1 MTYEKIAEL
10 ALTEVGNNDACCASV
25 NTDAEDGMLDLF
37 LHDRRFHNGRFNP
50 KTMTCNL
57 RNRLLKKDEAD
68 DITGEVQMPKGISVE
83 VGDITKESTDAIV
96 NAANKYMLGG
106 GGVDGAI
113 HRAAGPSLVEECRQ
127 YPPDENGYRV
137 LTGEAKIT
145 GSGNL
150 PCKKVIHTAGPD
162 LGSLYGK
169 DLDVDEELKTGKL
182 LRSSYRNSLQ
192 LAKDNGLKSVAF
204 PSISTGIFGYPL
216 DKASQYAAEEIVRFR
231 KDNPDMKVK
240 MCIFDPSPE
249 KTKEL
254 VAAYEKAFKK
264 ANAEFGT
271 RDDSMA
277 QDEDDSETSIPS
289 DSSSSSQPPT
299 DLQKHDAKY
308 HPNGY
313 NPGDNCK
320 YRENLAKGDEADQ
333 LDPENVDGEEA
344 PESDEQKQK
353 TSTSTPQSLAK
364 AVSDAKDKVDA
375 ELQKTPIDF
384 GALQKALSEYEDAY
398 DAATG
403 GKAVSSLKNL
413 LAGLKNQNG
422 VMAGIYQRQI
432 KALQQASAANSLP
445 KGTKAPQEIKNEAAL
460 SLAKALG
467 ANLNAAVPEPPVSSP
482 VVAPA
487 AQQST
492 ATSAPAPASTPAQPP
507 KPIQFGPKP
516 ALDNDE
522 SSFPQASEFNFAQY
536 GRSSAGYTNPHV
548 GSTHPHSIVINGQ
561 KYWVKQAG
569 NSSNYTNK
577 AASNE
582 VASNKFIRM
591 AGFNAPESKLY
602 TENGV
607 NYCVTKD
614 APFSGAANASNSAAE
629 MREAYPLMS
638 LLYSTDAMKNDNTKR
653 DSNGMVFIDNGS
665 SFGFSAVGKRPNP
678 NIPWDYDS
686 RIEPDSTKNPQSG
699 IMALLSH
706 PAQEEWKKA
715 YGNPDQDDVLK
726 EAAKYDM
733 GGLVKEAAKMGLL
746 DHLPAK
752 GQKALQ
758 QFADNLDALSS
769 KFKTNAASVP
779 TSTTPTGTQQQ
790 TPVSQ
795 NLGTPAS
802 ATTPQPATSNGS
814 GPFQN
819 IAWSSVPRMSNA
831 KNVFATSS
839 VPAAFVQAF
848 NSAVSGGN
856 PSSVASIMGPSWNY
870 GLAPVTGSNNAATG
884 QVALVLL
891 GLGTKTPQSFTA
903 SSPAL
908 LQFSPFVP
916 GYIKQVS
923 NGAIVYTPISQQPTQ
938 QTTSTPATPSSSAQS
953 PNTSQWA
960 TNPGMVQSW
969 LASGQNGNP
978 GPKLHSSWTTSS
990 GRSHTNAMGI
1000 MTALSAL
1007 ANSQR
1012 MRPQISSALNSILT
1026 NGSFVPNAR
1035 GVGGVVMGANLP
1047 RKGIVAL
1054 QKQFNQAL
1062 NPNGYQM
1069 KVHNNGV
1076 ITFSTMRG
1084 PRTSQSANTPSVATT
1099 PAPKVSA
1106 SNTGTPSQP
1115 YQTPSPAQTAST
1127 STTNVN
1133 PMPPKVASVL
1143 ASMAANNPNLAS
1155 VYNKVAAKMNGG
1167 ATPGVV
1173 SNNVPQASPAQP
1185 AAASQTPPSAK
1196 PTPTAPNTPTGGNA
1210 TSGNKG
1216 IKHLQ
1221 SLMQLNPRAA
1231 SIYQSAINKLNQA
1244 GIQ

>member
-10 ALTEVGNNDACCASV
+10 ALTEVGNNDTCCASV
-25 NTDAEDGMLDLF
+25 HTDTEDGMLDLF

-216 DKASQYAAEEIVRFR
+216 DKASQYAAEEIVKFK

-254 VAAYEKAFKK
+254 VAAYEKAFKN

-277 QDEDDSETSIPS
+277 QDEDDSATSIPS
-289 DSSSSSQPPT
+289 DSSNPSQPPT

-333 LDPENVDGEEA
+333 LDPENVDGEET
-344 PESDEQKQK
+344 PKIDEQKQE

-375 ELQKTPIDF
+375 ELQKTPVDF
-384 GALQKALSEYEDAY
+384 GALQKALSEYEDVY

-403 GKAVSSLKNL
+403 GKAVSALKNL
-413 LAGLKNQNG
+413 LAGLKNQKG

-445 KGTKAPQEIKNEAAL
+445 QGTKTPQEIKNEAAL

-467 ANLNAAVPEPPVSSP
+467 ANLNAAAPEPPAATP

-487 AQQST
+487 AQQSA
-492 ATSAPAPASTPAQPP
+492 ATSAPAPAQTA

-522 SSFPQASEFNFAQY
+522 SSFPQASDFNFAKY
-536 GRSSAGYTNPHV
+536 GSSSVGYVGGTP
-548 GSTHPHSIVINGQ
+548 GSTMPHSIVINGQ

-569 NSSNYTNK
+569 NNSQYTN
-577 AASNE
+577 AAAANE
-582 VASNKFIRM
+582 VSANKFVRM

-614 APFSGAANASNSAAE
+614 TPFSGAANASNSAAE

-638 LLYSTDAMKNDNTKR
+638 LLYSTDAMQNDNTKR

-665 SFGFSAVGKRPNP
+665 SFGFSAQGNRPNP
-678 NIPWDYDS
+678 NIAWDYDS
-686 RIEPDSTKNPQSG
+686 RIDPDSTKNQASG

-706 PAQEEWKKA
+706 PAQKEWKKA

-733 GGLVKEAAKMGLL
+733 GGLVKEAVKQGLL
-746 DHLPAK
+746 NHLPAK

-769 KFKTNAASVP
+769 KFKTNAASAP
-779 TSTTPTGTQQQ
+779 TSSATTGTQQQ

-795 NLGTPAS
+795 NSGTPAS
-802 ATTPQPATSNGS
+802 AATPQPASSNGS
-814 GPFQN
+814 GTIPN
-819 IAWSSVPRMSNA
+819 IAWSSSVPRMSNV
-831 KNVFATSS
+831 KNAFAASS

-856 PSSVASIMGPSWNY
+856 SSAVASILGPAYNY
-870 GLAPVTGSNNAATG
+870 GLVPVIGTNNAATG

-891 GLGTKTPQSFTA
+891 ALGTKKQSAF
-903 SSPAL
+903 SSPQAVQNAPYVSGYTK
-908 LQFSPFVP
+908 QF
-916 GYIKQVS
+916 S
-923 NGAIVYTPISQQPTQ
+923 NGAVVYTPNSQQPTQ
-938 QTTSTPATPSSSAQS
+938 QTASTPATPSSSSTQS

-990 GRSHTNAMGI
+990 GRTHTNAMGI

-1007 ANSQR
+1007 ANSTRLQ
-1012 MRPQISSALNSILT
+1012 PQISSALNSILS
-1026 NGSFVPNAR
+1026 NGSFAPNAR
-1035 GVGGVVMGANLP
+1035 GVGGVVTGANLP

-1084 PRTSQSANTPSVATT
+1084 PRTSQSANTPSVAST

-1106 SNTGTPSQP
+1106 SSTGTPVSP
-1115 YQTPSPAQTAST
+1115 TATPSSAQTAST

-1133 PMPPKVASVL
+1133 SAPPKVASVL

-1167 ATPGVV
+1167 ATPSTA
-1173 SNNVPQASPAQP
+1173 SNNVSQASPAQP
-1185 AAASQTPPSAK
+1185 AAASQPPQSAK
-1196 PTPTAPNTPTGGNA
+1196 PTPTAPNPPAGSNSA
-1210 TSGNKG
+1210 SGNKG